1 MSPRLPDPDIAAR
14 LVAVTARLLATE
26 GEAAISARRVA
37 REAGASTMAVYT
49 YYGGMDELLA
59 AVRREG
65 FRRFGIELERPAR
78 TADPVADVMAQ
89 GWAYRHFALT
99 DRHLYEVM
107 FRGRLADPA
116 TAAPHD
122 AEASMATFLSLVH
135 RIERCAASG
144 PWLIDD
150 AVAAAEVVWSAA
162 HGHCTIEL
170 SGYHDIAGRD
180 PVASYGRCLL
190 HLAIGFGQDP
200 SAASASLARSR
211 TRARRAGQLA

>member
-14 LVAVTARLLATE
+14 LLEVAARLLATE
-26 GEAAISARRVA
+26 GEAAVSARRVA

-65 FRRFGIELERPAR
+65 FRRFGLELERPTR

-89 GWAYRHFALT
+89 GWAYRHFALA

-107 FRGRLADPA
+107 FRSRLADPA
-116 TAAPHD
+116 TAAPED
-122 AEASMATFLSLVH
+122 ADASMATFLSLVH
-135 RIERCAASG
+135 RIERCASVG
-144 PWLIDD
+144 PWLVDD
-150 AVAAAEVVWSAA
+150 AVAAAEVVWAAA
-162 HGHCTIEL
+162 HGHCMIEL
-170 SGYHDIAGRD
+170 SGYHETVGRD
-180 PVASYGRCLL
+180 PVASFGRCLL

-200 SAASASLARSR
+200 AAARAALARSR